1 MKNTS
6 SPKKLFGDHDIEQII
21 GQLLRYGVII
31 SIIIAFIGGTL
42 YLFQHGFEKMPDYTK
57 FKGEASGYTSLPGI
71 LKGLRSFSA
80 GEIIQ
85 FGVIVLIATPILRIA
100 LSLVAFAVE
109 KDKLY
114 VLITLIV
121 LTIMLGSMFGGI
133 KG

>member
-1 MKNTS
+1 MTNNP
-6 SPKKLFGDHDIEQII
+6 SPKTLFGDHDIEQII
-21 GQLLRYGVII
+21 GQLLRYGVIV
-31 SIIIAFIGGTL
+31 SIIIATIGGTC
-42 YLFQHGFEKMPDYTK
+42 YLFQHGLDNMPDYTK
-57 FKGEASGYTSLPGI
+57 FKGETPEYTSLPGI
-71 LKGLRSFSA
+71 LKGLRTFSA

-121 LTIMLGSMFGGI
+121 LTIMLSSMFGGL